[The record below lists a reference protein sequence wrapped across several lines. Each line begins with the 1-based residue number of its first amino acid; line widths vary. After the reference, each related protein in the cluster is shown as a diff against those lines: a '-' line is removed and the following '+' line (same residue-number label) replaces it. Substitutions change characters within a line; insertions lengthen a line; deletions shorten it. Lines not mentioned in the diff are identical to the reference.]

1 MRHVR
6 AGTRSRRLRWQSEG
20 DGGER
25 KGGCDATQR
34 GLSEAI
40 YICHSWEFGLFP
52 VAGGQ
57 TRGQPLPMIDVIK
70 KTLLAGV
77 GAAIVTKEKAEAALN
92 EFVRQGKLSSGDA
105 KIMAEKIAEQGRR
118 EFEEVSET
126 LGAKIKALL
135 DRSETDTAVR
145 LKALEERVLVLETKL
160 TPPPSRAGEP

>member
-1 MRHVR
+1 
-6 AGTRSRRLRWQSEG
+6 
-20 DGGER
+20 
-25 KGGCDATQR
+25 
-34 GLSEAI
+34 
-40 YICHSWEFGLFP
+40 
-52 VAGGQ
+52 
-57 TRGQPLPMIDVIK
+57 MIDVIK

-105 KIMAEKIAEQGRR
+105 RIMAEKIAEQGRR

-135 DRSETDTAVR
+135 DRSETDTTVR